1 MSFSVEV
8 LAGIAI
14 ELQRGI
20 GHQDRFQR
28 LITTLRQVLACDA
41 SALLRYES
49 RQFIP
54 LAIDGLAQDV
64 LGRRFTL
71 EGHPRLEA
79 IARAAPRGGRG
90 AFSGRA
96 GDVVRFPADSD
107 LPDPY
112 DGLIPG
118 QESLKVHACVG
129 LPLFAGQNLIGALTL
144 DAMTPEQFEVFSD
157 EELRLVAALAAGALS
172 NALLIEQL
180 ESQNMLPGS
189 SGVFEPIKETH
200 MIGLSPAM
208 TQLKKEIEIVAGSD
222 LNVLIGGET
231 GTGKEL
237 VAKAIHQGSPRAVN
251 PLVYLNC
258 AALPESVA
266 ESELFGHVKGAFT
279 GAISNRSGKFEMA
292 DNGTLFLDEI
302 GELSLA
308 LQAKL
313 LRVLQYGD
321 IQRVGDDRSL
331 RVDVRVLAATN
342 RDLREEVLAGRF
354 RADLFHRLSVFPL
367 FVPPLR
373 ERGDDVVLL
382 AGYFCEQCR
391 LRLGLSRV
399 VLSPDAR
406 RHLLNYGWPG
416 NVREL
421 EHAIHRAVVLA
432 RATRA
437 GDEVILEAQ
446 HFALSE
452 DVLPAPPAES
462 FLALPTC
469 RNLRESTENFQR
481 EMIRQALAQNNH
493 NWAASARALEISR
506 VSTIG
511 SAGAG
516 NRRRQPASAGE
527 ASGTEGLDNPCL
539 VEILQV
545 NGAGEFA
552 VFIDHWRG
560 GNFAFHQDLFGV
572 NGAALRLERNTVGR
586 HGFAYRR
593 GERAAAHQPATQV
606 AVGKDAFH
614 NMLLIANRHQPQS
627 GTAKFQHGIHHAG
640 GEHHLRYCIALAHQ
654 VMHIIEQTRAQ
665 CASRMRTGE
674 IFFVKTARLHDR
686 HRQRIAH
693 H

>member
-1 MSFSVEV
+1 MSFSVDV
-8 LAGIAI
+8 LANIAI

-28 LITTLRQVLACDA
+28 LITTLRQVLECDA
-41 SALLRYES
+41 SALLRYDS

-54 LAIDGLAQDV
+54 LAIDGLAKDV
-64 LGRRFTL
+64 LGRRFAL

-79 IARAAPRGGRG
+79 IARA
-90 AFSGRA
+90 
-96 GDVVRFPADSD
+96 GDVVRFPADSE

-129 LPLFAGQNLIGALTL
+129 LPLFVGQNLIGALTL
-144 DAMTPEQFEVFSD
+144 DGMQPDQFDVFSD
-157 EELRLVAALAAGALS
+157 EELRLIAALAAGALS

-180 ESQNMLPGS
+180 ESQNMLPGDATQ
-189 SGVFEPIKETH
+189 FEAVKQTQ
-200 MIGLSPAM
+200 MIGLSPGM
-208 TQLKKEIEIVAGSD
+208 TQLKKEIEIVAASD
-222 LNVLIGGET
+222 LNVLISGET

-237 VAKAIHQGSPRAVN
+237 VAKAIHEASPRAVN

-279 GAISNRSGKFEMA
+279 GAISNRSGKLEMA

-367 FVPPLR
+367 SVPPLR
-373 ERGDDVVLL
+373 ERGDDVILL

-391 LRLGLSRV
+391 LRQGLSRV
-399 VLSPDAR
+399 VLSAGAR
-406 RHLLNYGWPG
+406 NLLQHYSFPG

-432 RATRA
+432 RATRN

-446 HFALSE
+446 
-452 DVLPAPPAES
+452 
-462 FLALPTC
+462 
-469 RNLRESTENFQR
+469 R
-481 EMIRQALAQNNH
+481 
-493 NWAASARALEISR
+493 
-506 VSTIG
+506 
-511 SAGAG
+511 
-516 NRRRQPASAGE
+516 
-527 ASGTEGLDNPCL
+527 
-539 VEILQV
+539 
-545 NGAGEFA
+545 
-552 VFIDHWRG
+552 
-560 GNFAFHQDLFGV
+560 FAFPEVTLPPP
-572 NGAALRLERNTVGR
+572 E
-586 HGFAYRR
+586 
-593 GERAAAHQPATQV
+593 AAAVPV
-606 AVGKDAFH
+606 
-614 NMLLIANRHQPQS
+614 
-627 GTAKFQHGIHHAG
+627 
-640 GEHHLRYCIALAHQ
+640 
-654 VMHIIEQTRAQ
+654 
-665 CASRMRTGE
+665 
-674 IFFVKTARLHDR
+674 VK
-686 HRQRIAH
+686 
-693 H
+693 

>member
-1 MSFSVEV
+1 MSFSVNV

-14 ELQRGI
+14 ELQRGV

-28 LITTLRQVLACDA
+28 LITTLRQVLECDA
-41 SALLRYES
+41 SALLRYEA

-54 LAIDGLAQDV
+54 LAIDGLTQDV

-79 IARAAPRGGRG
+79 IA
-90 AFSGRA
+90 RA

-118 QESLKVHACVG
+118 HESLKVHACIG

-144 DAMTPEQFEVFSD
+144 DGMSPDQFDVFSD
-157 EELRLVAALAAGALS
+157 EELRLIAALAAGALS

-189 SGVFEPIKETH
+189 VSNFEQIKATQ
-200 MIGLSPAM
+200 MIGLSPGMA
-208 TQLKKEIEIVAGSD
+208 QLKKEIEIVAASD
-222 LNVLIGGET
+222 LNVLISGET

-237 VAKAIHQGSPRAVN
+237 VAKAIHEGSPRAVS

-342 RDLREEVLAGRF
+342 RDLREEVLAGHF

-373 ERGDDVVLL
+373 ERGEDVVLL

-399 VLSPDAR
+399 VLSAGAR
-406 RHLLNYGWPG
+406 AHLLSYDWPG

-421 EHAIHRAVVLA
+421 EHAVHRAVVLA
-432 RATRA
+432 RATRSS
-437 GDEVILEAQ
+437 GEVVLEAP
-446 HFALSE
+446 HFVFQDASTNVVAE
-452 DVLPAPPAES
+452 TPVSAPQVQ
-462 FLALPTC
+462 
-469 RNLRESTENFQR
+469 NLREATEHFQR
-481 EMIRQALAQNNH
+481 QMISQALDEHHQ
-493 NWAASARALEISR
+493 NWAASARALETDVANLHR
-506 VSTIG
+506 L
-511 SAGAG
+511 AK
-516 NRRRQPASAGE
+516 RL
-527 ASGTEGLDNPCL
+527 GLK
-539 VEILQV
+539 
-545 NGAGEFA
+545 G
-552 VFIDHWRG
+552 
-560 GNFAFHQDLFGV
+560 
-572 NGAALRLERNTVGR
+572 
-586 HGFAYRR
+586 
-593 GERAAAHQPATQV
+593 
-606 AVGKDAFH
+606 
-614 NMLLIANRHQPQS
+614 
-627 GTAKFQHGIHHAG
+627 
-640 GEHHLRYCIALAHQ
+640 
-654 VMHIIEQTRAQ
+654 
-665 CASRMRTGE
+665 
-674 IFFVKTARLHDR
+674 
-686 HRQRIAH
+686 
-693 H
+693 

>member
-1 MSFSVEV
+1 MSFSVDV
-8 LAGIAI
+8 LANIAI

-28 LITTLRQVLACDA
+28 LITTLRQVLECDA
-41 SALLRYES
+41 SALLRYDS

-54 LAIDGLAQDV
+54 LAIDGLAKDV
-64 LGRRFTL
+64 LGRRFAL

-79 IARAAPRGGRG
+79 IARA
-90 AFSGRA
+90 
-96 GDVVRFPADSD
+96 GDVVRFPADSE

-129 LPLFAGQNLIGALTL
+129 LPLFVGQNLIGALTL
-144 DAMTPEQFEVFSD
+144 DGMQPDQFDVFSD
-157 EELRLVAALAAGALS
+157 EELRLIAALAAGALS

-180 ESQNMLPGS
+180 ESQNMLPGDATP
-189 SGVFEPIKETH
+189 FEAVKQTQ
-200 MIGLSPAM
+200 MIGLSPGM
-208 TQLKKEIEIVAGSD
+208 TQLKKEIEIVAASD
-222 LNVLIGGET
+222 LNVLISGET

-237 VAKAIHQGSPRAVN
+237 VAKAIHEASPRAVN

-367 FVPPLR
+367 SVPPLR
-373 ERGDDVVLL
+373 ERGDDVILL

-391 LRLGLSRV
+391 LRQGLSRV
-399 VLSPDAR
+399 VLSAGAR
-406 RHLLNYGWPG
+406 NLLQHYSFPG

-432 RATRA
+432 RATRN

-446 HFALSE
+446 HFAFPE
-452 DVLPAPPAES
+452 VTLPPPE
-462 FLALPTC
+462 
-469 RNLRESTENFQR
+469 
-481 EMIRQALAQNNH
+481 
-493 NWAASARALEISR
+493 
-506 VSTIG
+506 
-511 SAGAG
+511 
-516 NRRRQPASAGE
+516 
-527 ASGTEGLDNPCL
+527 
-539 VEILQV
+539 
-545 NGAGEFA
+545 
-552 VFIDHWRG
+552 
-560 GNFAFHQDLFGV
+560 
-572 NGAALRLERNTVGR
+572 
-586 HGFAYRR
+586 
-593 GERAAAHQPATQV
+593 AAAVP
-606 AVGKDAFH
+606 
-614 NMLLIANRHQPQS
+614 
-627 GTAKFQHGIHHAG
+627 
-640 GEHHLRYCIALAHQ
+640 
-654 VMHIIEQTRAQ
+654 
-665 CASRMRTGE
+665 
-674 IFFVKTARLHDR
+674 
-686 HRQRIAH
+686 
-693 H
+693 